1 MSGLYIKP
9 SREES
14 LKDSELYMTFNF
26 AGSIEYIQVKDIK
39 DYDDKLKKVYLKDD
53 TIRWWD
59 KRYVHVRS
67 LMESK
72 ELVSILERIKE
83 AGE

>member
-1 MSGLYIKP
+1 MSELYIKP

-14 LKDSELYMTFNF
+14 LKDSELYMTFDF

-39 DYDDKLKKVYLKDD
+39 DYDDKAKKVYLKDG
-53 TIRWWD
+53 IVRGFNV
-59 KRYVHVRS
+59 RYVHVRS